1 LFRAVRL
8 ILSIMDQQ
16 LLNAQA
22 LAGTGFAAASAPPQA
37 CDHHESL
44 TREHVEHIDLVH
56 GGLVELGVPSG
67 LARVVAEDDRRIG
80 LRMYLLDNSGSTS
93 AADGSLVRE
102 VGGGRFSSLP
112 CTRWEEICAFA
123 EDHARW
129 NLRVGTPCEF
139 VLLNSL
145 SRTPGSPMVE
155 GRDCVHI
162 ERSHGPEEEQLEELR
177 TMLRNNGPR
186 GVTPISERLEDIRG
200 RIQASVSDLA
210 QRAQMVF
217 LTIVTD
223 GLPTTPFSGQ
233 STVAER
239 NHMVQVM
246 RSLCAMLPVQ
256 LVIRLCTDDQETIS
270 FYNSI
275 DEESELPLDILDDMS
290 GEAGELAKHGNDWF
304 TYTPVIHR
312 MREAGTLAKIL
323 DTLDE
328 RPLNRIE
335 ARRLAVLLSGSQ
347 QSLDNLSD
355 RQFINEMAK
364 IVAKVPLVYD
374 ARRRQMRP
382 IVDMGKLRVAMKVGF
397 RGIVLP
403 MICPCLT
410 DL

>member
-1 LFRAVRL
+1 
-8 ILSIMDQQ
+8 
-16 LLNAQA
+16 
-22 LAGTGFAAASAPPQA
+22 
-37 CDHHESL
+37 
-44 TREHVEHIDLVH
+44 
-56 GGLVELGVPSG
+56 
-67 LARVVAEDDRRIG
+67 
-80 LRMYLLDNSGSTS
+80 
-93 AADGSLVRE
+93 
-102 VGGGRFSSLP
+102 
-112 CTRWEEICAFA
+112 
-123 EDHARW
+123 
-129 NLRVGTPCEF
+129 
-139 VLLNSL
+139 
-145 SRTPGSPMVE
+145 
-155 GRDCVHI
+155 
-162 ERSHGPEEEQLEELR
+162 
-177 TMLRNNGPR
+177 MLRNNGPR